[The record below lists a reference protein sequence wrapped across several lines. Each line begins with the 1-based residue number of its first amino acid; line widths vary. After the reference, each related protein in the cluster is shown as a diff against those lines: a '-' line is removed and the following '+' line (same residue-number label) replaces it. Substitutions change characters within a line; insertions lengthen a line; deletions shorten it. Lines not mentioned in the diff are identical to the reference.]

1 MVDDRWHRRLI
12 SFFTPH
18 KTLPSL
24 PWTAAHPWDLSFR
37 RILILSAGLAI
48 FGLGDAL
55 IIASD
60 IGNAPWSVL
69 AQGISLSLGISIG
82 LATVIIGVIVLL
94 LWIPLKRRLGFGT
107 IVNIIVISLF
117 IDIGLSFIPL
127 SPSFNVAVLYVLLG
141 ITLVGFG
148 SALYLTC
155 GLGPGPRDGLM
166 TGLHDLSGIRI
177 SRIRLAL
184 ELLVLSAG
192 ALLGGTVG
200 LGTALFA
207 LLVGQSIAIWLG
219 VASRSTSR

>member
-1 MVDDRWHRRLI
+1 MVDDGLYRRLVA
-12 SFFTPH
+12 FFAPH
-18 KTLPSL
+18 KTLPIM
-24 PWTAAHPWDLSFR
+24 PWTGTHPWDLSGTR
-37 RILILSAGLAI
+37 VLILIAGLAI
-48 FGLGDAL
+48 FGVGDAL
-55 IIASD
+55 IIASS

-69 AQGISLSLGISIG
+69 AQGISINLGISIG
-82 LATVIIGVIVLL
+82 IATVFVGIIVLL
-94 LWIPLKRRLGFGT
+94 LWIPLKRRIGFGT
-107 IVNIIVISLF
+107 IINIVVISLF

-127 SPSFNVAVLYVLLG
+127 ASEFWISVLYVLMG
-141 ITLVGFG
+141 ITLVGLG

-177 SRIRLAL
+177 SRIRLSL
-184 ELLVLSAG
+184 ELMVLTAG

-207 LLVGQSIAIWLG
+207 LLIGQSIAIWLG